1 MSGFTDR
8 FGGTSS
14 DDRTCRNQLLSFRR
28 RDSDTVTQYYSA
40 VCELIDDIHAL
51 AYFLHGNT
59 ERYKVD
65 ESMQVNKFVH
75 GLSPSIRDEVERM
88 HVRIPEMTVQDLF
101 QEAKL
106 ENKLAKR
113 KPKPYTKPQQRG
125 VNTTTKCFF
134 CEGPHNA
141 RDCPKTAAKKPA
153 GTWEERAP
161 KQAPKN

>member
-1 MSGFTDR
+1 
-8 FGGTSS
+8 
-14 DDRTCRNQLLSFRR
+14 
-28 RDSDTVTQYYSA
+28 
-40 VCELIDDIHAL
+40 
-51 AYFLHGNT
+51 
-59 ERYKVD
+59 
-65 ESMQVNKFVH
+65 
-75 GLSPSIRDEVERM
+75 M